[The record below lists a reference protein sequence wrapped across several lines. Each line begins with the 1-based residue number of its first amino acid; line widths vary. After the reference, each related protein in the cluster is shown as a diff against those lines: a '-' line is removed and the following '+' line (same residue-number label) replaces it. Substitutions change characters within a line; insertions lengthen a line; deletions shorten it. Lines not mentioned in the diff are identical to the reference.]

1 MTSKEEVTR
10 VAKLAKLEFDAESLT
25 TFATEF
31 TSIIELVEKLQE
43 VDTTGIEP
51 TYHGNELTNVLREDI
66 VMRGTQREAFLEN
79 VKTSQDGFI
88 KVPAIIESE
97 ENA

>member
-43 VDTTGIEP
+43 VDTQGVEP
-51 TYHGNELTNVLREDI
+51 TYHGNDLTNVLREDI
-66 VMRGTQREAFLEN
+66 VVRGTQREAFLEN